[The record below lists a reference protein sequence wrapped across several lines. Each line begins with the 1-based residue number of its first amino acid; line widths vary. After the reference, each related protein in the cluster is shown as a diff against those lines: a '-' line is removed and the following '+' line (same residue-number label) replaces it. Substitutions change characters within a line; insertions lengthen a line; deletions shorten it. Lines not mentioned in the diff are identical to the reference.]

1 MRYPIVRQTAK
12 MKANKKKGM
21 ALKRKK
27 TRIKKINKNLIRQ
40 HQSKRNNQTMKRIGS
55 KVNKVLEKMKNQD
68 L

>member
-1 MRYPIVRQTAK
+1 MRYPIVRKTAK
-12 MKANKKKGM
+12 MKASKKKGM

-27 TRIKKINKNLIRQ
+27 TRIKKINKNPIRQ
-40 HQSKRNNQTMKRIGS
+40 HQLKRNNQTMKRIGS